1 MSRGLD
7 ELSGPL
13 AHAEVILPEHRTIV
27 SAPPLSRSAVLV
39 VEDHPHVAKS
49 IRRGLMSEGYAVR
62 IATSGDEGCT
72 LACLGSYDLVVLD
85 VMLPGASGFEI
96 LSTMRGRAIGTP
108 VLVLTARD
116 GLNDRLRGF
125 EGGADDY
132 LGKPFAL
139 PELLARVRALLNRTR
154 SLTRSR
160 LKVAD
165 LELDLISRRATR
177 GGRPIDLAPKE
188 FELLAYLMSNAGKVV
203 SREMLGQHVWDAL
216 ARGTPLNNV
225 IDVHVGRLRR
235 KIDTDF
241 TPRLIQTVRGL
252 GFMVATGDLT

>member
-1 MSRGLD
+1 MS
-7 ELSGPL
+7 
-13 AHAEVILPEHRTIV
+13 AA
-27 SAPPLSRSAVLV
+27 PLSRSTVLV

-62 IATSGDEGCT
+62 IATSGDEGCA
-72 LACLGSYDLVVLD
+72 LACLGSFDLVVLD

-96 LSTMRGRAIGTP
+96 LSAMRGRAIGTP

-177 GGRPIDLAPKE
+177 ASRHIDLAPKE
-188 FELLAYLMSNAGKVV
+188 FELLAYLMSHAGKVV

-216 ARGTPLNNV
+216 ARGTPLDNV

-252 GFMVATGDLT
+252 GFMIATGDRT